1 MEGRDGIAA
10 AQRSEESVSGDAEM
24 EESMS
29 VSVSGGHRQESSGME
44 EGFNIPR
51 FFMWAGL

>member
-1 MEGRDGIAA
+1 MEGRDGMAA
-10 AQRSEESVSGDAEM
+10 AQCSEESGSGGAEM

-44 EGFNIPR
+44 EGFYIPR